1 MLGPGR
7 QQFRQHKQTQERDV
21 IRESEGPSLAA
32 HSLLLRL
39 LLPTIGTD
47 ICVVL
52 SFNLLVAKDV
62 HCFKVSHSLSSPT
75 PLHPHAASHKLNI

>member
-1 MLGPGR
+1 M
-7 QQFRQHKQTQERDV
+7 

-62 HCFKVSHSLSSPT
+62 HCFKVSHSFLL
-75 PLHPHAASHKLNI
+75 LHPFILMQPHTSSTSELVL